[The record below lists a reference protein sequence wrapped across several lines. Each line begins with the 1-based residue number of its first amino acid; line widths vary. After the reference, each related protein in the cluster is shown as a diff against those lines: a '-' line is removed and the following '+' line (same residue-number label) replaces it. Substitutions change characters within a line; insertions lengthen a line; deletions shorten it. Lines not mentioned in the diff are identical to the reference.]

1 MICEKCKEKMQWIIE
16 GSTQGW
22 KCPACGWNIITTH
35 VDDMIADMT
44 EYSIYIKSVQEIDKE
59 KIKFVSKIANVSFV
73 VAKKMLQEGDVC
85 ILKAKASRI
94 KEVVIN
100 LRELKIDFKISP
112 EFRY

>member
-1 MICEKCKEKMQWIIE
+1 
-16 GSTQGW
+16 
-22 KCPACGWNIITTH
+22 
-35 VDDMIADMT
+35 MIADMT

-73 VAKKMLQEGDVC
+73 VAKKMLQEGGC

-100 LRELKIDFKISP
+100 LQELKIDFKISP